1 MTTIDTNRFG
11 LTIYYEPL
19 ETGGGICSV
28 LDEDYNTL
36 ASDIFGHSRAYSI
49 QLARDERRRLTQ
61 ELKANEVEP
70 MEKINTPSHLILK

>member
-19 ETGGGICSV
+19 ESGGGFCSI

-36 ASDIFGHSRAYSI
+36 ASDIFAHSRAYAI
-49 QLARDERRRLTQ
+49 QLARDERRRLT
-61 ELKANEVEP
+61 EIIKN
-70 MEKINTPSHLILK
+70 K